1 MEVFEKHENMI
12 FTFICSTEEL
22 DTNHPDILPQ
32 EFRWALFDALYH
44 HQADTSKINIQ
55 DAVVGPTGYQ
65 SLGRVFYRDIHSP
78 IIHVIADYLQ
88 EKQQQY
94 L

>member
-1 MEVFEKHENMI
+1 MI

-22 DTNHPDILPQ
+22 ETHHPDILPQ

-44 HQADTSKINIQ
+44 RQVHTSEIKIQ
-55 DAVVGPTGYQ
+55 DAVVGPRGYQ
-65 SLGRVFYRDIHSP
+65 SLGRAFYRDAHAP
-78 IIHVIADYLQ
+78 IVHIIADYLL

-94 L
+94 S